1 MSDFEFLS
9 VLIAI
14 IVGIG
19 FAHLLLSIGRIVGET
34 KALNVTLVHLIW
46 TGNILLMLV
55 AFWWWAISL
64 RDVEEWVFL
73 HLLFLLFDVSLWCL
87 MAAIL
92 YPVAIPAD
100 YDLKA
105 HLAKK
110 RKAFFSILILLA
122 FADPLAALILGTE
135 HLIDLGW
142 PYLHW
147 MLACLIGGILAIR
160 YDSQRV
166 QRAIAIYWGLS
177 LMYFLLAW
185 QYSVSM

>member
-34 KALNVTLVHLIW
+34 RSLHVTPVHLIW
-46 TGNILLMLV
+46 TGNVLLMLV
-55 AFWWWAISL
+55 AFWWWSISL
-64 RDVEEWVFL
+64 RELEEWLFL

-92 YPVAIPAD
+92 YPVAIPAG
-100 YDLKA
+100 YDLEA
-105 HLAKK
+105 HFARK
-110 RKAFFSILILLA
+110 RIPFFTILILLA
-122 FADPLAALILGTE
+122 FTDPLTAMILGTE

-142 PYLHW
+142 SYLHW
-147 MLACLIGGILAIR
+147 MLACLVGGALAIR
-160 YDSQRV
+160 YDNQKA

-177 LMYFLLAW
+177 LLYFLLDW
-185 QYSVSM
+185 QYSVAT

>member
-1 MSDFEFLS
+1 MSDFEYLS

-19 FAHLLLSIGRIVGET
+19 FAHLLLSIGRILGEA
-34 KALNVTLVHLIW
+34 KSLKVTLVHLIW

-64 RDVEEWVFL
+64 RDLEEWVFL

-92 YPVAIPAD
+92 YPVAIPPE

-105 HLAKK
+105 HFAKNPYH
-110 RKAFFSILILLA
+110 FSR
-122 FADPLAALILGTE
+122 F
-135 HLIDLGW
+135 
-142 PYLHW
+142 
-147 MLACLIGGILAIR
+147 
-160 YDSQRV
+160 
-166 QRAIAIYWGLS
+166 
-177 LMYFLLAW
+177 
-185 QYSVSM
+185 